1 MGMRLSLSWGAKPL
15 DLDLQ
20 VYRRTHNDWD
30 DSCRTS
36 YQQKTG
42 CRYAVLDLDN
52 TKGGEKGSETIPLN
66 SIPEQA
72 DNVYMVFVNNFVT
85 SKSEEFKNSQAHIG
99 ITDGIMSHSIDMKI
113 TAEMKSTGLLV
124 ASDSEMVPMNLC
136 LSTPSS
142 MIDQMKR
149 SLTCVLKTLV
159 TVLLPQRDHGIDSG
173 DKHFH

>member
-1 MGMRLSLSWGAKPL
+1 MG
-15 DLDLQ
+15 
-20 VYRRTHNDWD
+20 
-30 DSCRTS
+30 
-36 YQQKTG
+36 
-42 CRYAVLDLDN
+42 
-52 TKGGEKGSETIPLN
+52 I
-66 SIPEQA
+66 
-72 DNVYMVFVNNFVT
+72 VFVNNFVT

-113 TAEMKSTGLLV
+113 TAYRNEKYRLLV
-124 ASDSEMVPMNLC
+124 ASDSETVPMNLC

-149 SLTCVLKTLV
+149 CLTCVLRTLV